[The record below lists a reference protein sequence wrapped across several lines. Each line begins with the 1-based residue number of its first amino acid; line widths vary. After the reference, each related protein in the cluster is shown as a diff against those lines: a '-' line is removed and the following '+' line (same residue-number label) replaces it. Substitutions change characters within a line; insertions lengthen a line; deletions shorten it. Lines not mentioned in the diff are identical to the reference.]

1 MKGKPI
7 STIAL
12 MHYWEWETELA
23 RKERE
28 MNELKP
34 SMNKDKQIEQERYD
48 MAKIMADNFHINGE
62 KWDDSDFEWTAHCL
76 QMEGYHKQSEWIS
89 VDERLP
95 DNHRTVLV
103 ACKGM
108 TIAGAAPIA
117 VGSYGGGHWFLADA
131 EGTLYLTKYMHIVV
145 THWMPL
151 PEVPK
156 GGE

>member
-1 MKGKPI
+1 
-7 STIAL
+7 
-12 MHYWEWETELA
+12 
-23 RKERE
+23 
-28 MNELKP
+28 MNE
-34 SMNKDKQIEQERYD
+34 DKQIEQERYD

-95 DNHRTVLV
+95 EES
-103 ACKGM
+103 G
-108 TIAGAAPIA
+108 
-117 VGSYGGGHWFLADA
+117 Y
-131 EGTLYLTKYMHIVV
+131 YLTYNAFGNRTILPYSTRHKRFNCWDCLKKNRVDDYSINV

>member
-1 MKGKPI
+1 MK
-7 STIAL
+7 
-12 MHYWEWETELA
+12 
-23 RKERE
+23 
-28 MNELKP
+28 
-34 SMNKDKQIEQERYD
+34 DQIEKQAIEE
-48 MAKIMADNFHINGE
+48 MAKDICDIECKGMKCNIC
-62 KWDDSDFEWTAHCL
+62 DSYSCEYRMQAEAL
-76 QMEGYHKQSEWIS
+76 YNEGYRKQEWIS
-89 VDERLP
+89 VEERLP

-151 PEVPK
+151 PEPPK
-156 GGE
+156 MKGD